1 MEELPK
7 GRSGSAAAE
16 VAQDAAR
23 LAGRI
28 LVERFGQVK
37 QVTFKGRGNVVT
49 DVDKEVEVEVIAL
62 LQREYPGMSIL
73 GEESAARAQGTG
85 GPPGAG
91 KGYTWIVD
99 PLDGT
104 RNYASGIP
112 HYSVVVAL
120 ARDGE
125 PVVGVNHDP
134 VRDELFFAERGKGA
148 FLNGQRIRVSQR
160 TALDDCIFGSDLSYQ
175 NEGAANG
182 LKLLVGLWPGMQTVR
197 IMGSAAL
204 GLSWA
209 ACGRVDLFFH
219 HQLEPWDQVAG
230 ILLAQEAG
238 GVATDRTGQPAAL
251 RSDGIIATSPAL
263 LREFLCKTDGMAWR
277 NPTHRKA

>member
-1 MEELPK
+1 VT
-7 GRSGSAAAE
+7 AAE
-16 VAQDAAR
+16 VARSAAR

-28 LVERFGQVK
+28 LVERFGKVK
-37 QVTFKGRGNVVT
+37 QVTYKGRGNVVT
-49 DVDKEVEVEVIAL
+49 EVDKDVEAEVIAL
-62 LQREYPGMSIL
+62 LSREYPDMPIL
-73 GEESAARAQGTG
+73 GEESG
-85 GPPGAG
+85 GPPPQAG
-91 KGYTWIVD
+91 GGFTWIVD

-120 ARDGE
+120 ALDGE

-148 FLNGQRIRVSQR
+148 FLNGQRIQVSKHR
-160 TALDDCIFGSDLSYQ
+160 ALEECIFGSDLSYQ

-182 LKLLVGLWPGMQTVR
+182 LKLLTALWPGMQTVR

-238 GVATDRTGQPAAL
+238 GVATDRTGQPVGL
-251 RSDGIIATSPAL
+251 RSDGIVATSPAL
-263 LREFLCKTDGMAWR
+263 LREFLRKTEGMAWR
-277 NPTHRKA
+277 KPTHRRA

>member
-7 GRSGSAAAE
+7 GRSGSTAAE

-37 QVTFKGRGNVVT
+37 QVTSKGRGNVVT
-49 DVDKEVEVEVIAL
+49 DVDKEVEGEVIAL

-73 GEESAARAQGTG
+73 GEESAAPAQGTG
-85 GPPGAG
+85 GLPGAG

-238 GVATDRTGQPAAL
+238 GVATDRTGRPAAL

-263 LREFLCKTDGMAWR
+263 LREFLRKTDGMTWR
-277 NPTHRKA
+277 KPTHREA

>member
-7 GRSGSAAAE
+7 GRSGSTAAE

-37 QVTFKGRGNVVT
+37 QVTSKGRGNVVT
-49 DVDKEVEVEVIAL
+49 DVDKEVEGEVIAL

-73 GEESAARAQGTG
+73 GEESAAPAQGTG
-85 GPPGAG
+85 GLPGAG

-263 LREFLCKTDGMAWR
+263 LREFLRKTDGMTWR
-277 NPTHRKA
+277 KPTHREA